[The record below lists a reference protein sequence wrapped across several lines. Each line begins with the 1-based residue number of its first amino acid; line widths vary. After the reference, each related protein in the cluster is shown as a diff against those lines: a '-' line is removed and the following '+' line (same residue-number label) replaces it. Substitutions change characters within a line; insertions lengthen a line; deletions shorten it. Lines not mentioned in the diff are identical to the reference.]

1 MTQAAILFDKFIE
14 ILQRFLIVQ
23 GSALVKLK
31 QALGFILRG
40 KIDSAQF
47 RRQFVF
53 IGYECLPMVIA
64 LTALASMI
72 LTVNIAVELN
82 SRGGRELI
90 GALIS
95 AADLREIL
103 PLFTAFAIAA
113 RCGTAI
119 TAEIASMKVTEQV
132 DVLRVMKVDPI
143 YYLLSPK
150 LLATFLLGP
159 LLVAIALITSMV
171 SGLVISWASIGLE
184 PIQFLDQAWR
194 ELSLKEYFYPLL
206 KTEIFTLYAIL
217 ISVSYGLDC
226 KGGARDV
233 GIATT
238 EATAMIMVAIIVLD
252 GILTAILYT

>member
-1 MTQAAILFDKFIE
+1 MSFALLNKIDATLRQF
-14 ILQRFLIVQ
+14 FLIQ
-23 GSALVKLK
+23 GAAVAKLLPAL
-31 QALGFILRG
+31 AYILRG
-40 KIDSAQF
+40 KIDLGQL
-47 RRQFVF
+47 RKQLVF
-53 IGYECLPMVIA
+53 IGCECLPMVIA

-72 LTVNIAVELN
+72 LTVNISVELN

-119 TAEIASMKVTEQV
+119 TAEIASMKVTEQI
-132 DVLRVMKVDPI
+132 DVLKVFKVDPI

-159 LLVAIALITSMV
+159 LLVAIALITSLA
-171 SGLVISWASIGLE
+171 SGLFVSWISVGLE
-184 PIQFLDQAWR
+184 PVQFLEQAWR

-217 ISVSYGLDC
+217 TSVSYGLDC
-226 KGGARDV
+226 QGGAREV
-233 GIATT
+233 GVATT
-238 EATAMIMVAIIVLD
+238 QATAMIMVAIIVLD
-252 GILTAILYT
+252 GILTSILYT

>member
-1 MTQAAILFDKFIE
+1 MSFALLAKFDAAARQFYV
-14 ILQRFLIVQ
+14 VQ
-23 GSALVKLK
+23 GSAVSKLIPALVYIVK
-31 QALGFILRG
+31 G
-40 KIDSAQF
+40 KIDLGQL
-47 RRQFVF
+47 RKQMVF

-72 LTVNIAVELN
+72 LTVNISVELN

-159 LLVAIALITSMV
+159 LLVAIALITSLA
-171 SGLVISWASIGLE
+171 SGLFVAWASVGLE
-184 PIQFLDQAWR
+184 PVQFLEQAWR

-217 ISVSYGLDC
+217 TSVSYGLDC
-226 KGGARDV
+226 HGGAREV

-238 EATAMIMVAIIVLD
+238 QATAMIMVAIIVLD
-252 GILTAILYT
+252 GILTSILYT

>member
-1 MTQAAILFDKFIE
+1 MALVLAISNRIFDF
-14 ILQRFLIVQ
+14 LQIQ
-23 GSALVKLK
+23 GSALVKFLK
-31 QALGFILRG
+31 ALSYIFKGQ
-40 KIDSAQF
+40 IDASQF
-47 RRQFVF
+47 RKQFVF

-72 LTVNIAVELN
+72 LTVNISVELN

-103 PLFTAFAIAA
+103 PLFAAFAIAA

-119 TAEIASMKVTEQV
+119 TAETASMKVTEQI
-132 DVLRVMKVDPI
+132 DVLRVMKVDPV
-143 YYLLSPK
+143 YYLLAPRV
-150 LLATFLLGP
+150 LAVFLLGP
-159 LLVAIALITSMV
+159 LIVAIALLTSLF
-171 SGLVISWASIGLE
+171 SGLLVAWTSIDLE

-206 KTEIFTLYAIL
+206 KTEIFTLYAMVL
-217 ISVSYGLDC
+217 SVSYGLDC
-226 KGGARDV
+226 EGGAREV

-238 EATAMIMVAIIVLD
+238 QSTSMIMVAIIVLD
-252 GILTAILYT
+252 GILTSILYT